1 MRSHPDYDYET
12 RMNRSRMICMI
23 KQFILY
29 WSIGVG
35 LLDTLTGL
43 LLVMY
48 PEIILKMLGS
58 VPAGAD
64 SLLVLGWLGTVV
76 GGVGLSY
83 MLALTNRFMG
93 KSVWISTALPH
104 ALAALVVIWQLVNEL
119 LPTPW
124 WVLALVSLLVA
135 AVQITVVRAGWWSC
149 VCREQF
155 ANGTPAGY
163 ENRMST
169 HY

>member
-1 MRSHPDYDYET
+1 MRSHPDYDYGP
-12 RMNRSRMICMI
+12 RMNRARMICMI
-23 KQFILY
+23 KQFNLC

-48 PEIILKMLGS
+48 PEIILKMLGW
-58 VPAGAD
+58 VPAGD
-64 SLLVLGWLGTVV
+64 GLLVILGWLGALV

-93 KSVWISTALPH
+93 KSVWIFTALSH

-124 WVLALVSLLVA
+124 WVVALAGMLVA
-135 AVQITVVRAGWWSC
+135 VVQITVVRAGWWGC
-149 VCREQF
+149 VCKNQF
-155 ANGTPAGY
+155 ASG
-163 ENRMST
+163 
-169 HY
+169 